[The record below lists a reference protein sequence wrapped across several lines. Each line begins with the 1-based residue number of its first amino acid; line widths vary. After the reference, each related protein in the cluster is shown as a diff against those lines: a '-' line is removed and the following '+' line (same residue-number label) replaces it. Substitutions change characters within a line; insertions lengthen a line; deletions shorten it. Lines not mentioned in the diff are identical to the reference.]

1 MALLL
6 LLLSDDDDSLSTR
19 QYNDL
24 NHRLLYNTPT
34 DNSNTSTNEQQSYLE
49 LLQSKI
55 KESTIDIIDSDISPS
70 KPLPTYNIKDAV
82 DATQN
87 YANSVGILI
96 YRPDDDDFVL
106 LYNERSHRWVSACSK
121 LSISFTNFIVMLRQ
135 EFPERLISL
144 LCLLQV

>member
-1 MALLL
+1 MIRVQNKTIMTSNRKLLGRLIIATCLSVALLL

-55 KESTIDIIDSDISPS
+55 KESTIDIIDSDI
-70 KPLPTYNIKDAV
+70 AM
-82 DATQN
+82 
-87 YANSVGILI
+87 LI
-96 YRPDDDDFVL
+96 
-106 LYNERSHRWVSACSK
+106 
-121 LSISFTNFIVMLRQ
+121 ML
-135 EFPERLISL
+135 FLHL
-144 LCLLQV
+144 